1 MFDWLQ
7 KYTGER
13 IYGVN
18 VESSE
23 LENLKKQLKFYKKK
37 YEKEDKE
44 MEILSDKEEEISP
57 EDQLK
62 IDEDMKRRQQKK
74 KEMRN
79 AISNQVFG
87 KLNKEQYQIK
97 KFEKTEIQ
105 KKKIKE
111 KLL

>member
-7 KYTGER
+7 KYTGHK
-13 IYGVN
+13 IYGEN
-18 VESSE
+18 VDSSE
-23 LENLKKQLKFYKKK
+23 LDNLKKQLKYYKKK

-62 IDEDMKRRQQKK
+62 IDEDMKKRQQKK
-74 KEMRN
+74 KGMRN

-87 KLNKEQYQIK
+87 KLNKEKSQIK

-105 KKKIKE
+105 KKK
-111 KLL
+111 

>member
-13 IYGVN
+13 IYGEN

-74 KEMRN
+74 RN
-79 AISNQVFG
+79 EKCN
-87 KLNKEQYQIK
+87 IK
-97 KFEKTEIQ
+97 SSFWEI
-105 KKKIKE
+105 K
-111 KLL
+111 